1 MPQGEF
7 RVGTSGWNY
16 RHWRGLFY
24 PADLPA
30 KRWLAFYAQHFDTVE
45 INATFYRLP
54 SQAAV
59 AAWREAAPPGF
70 VYAWK
75 ASQYITH
82 AKKLLDPAEPLA
94 RVYAP
99 MAALGGTMGPVL
111 LQLPPQLRFNPDRL
125 AQFLPQLPPGHR
137 HAMEFRDPGWYVD
150 ATFELLAKHDVA
162 LCLSDHRAAPAPW
175 VRTASFVYVRGHGPA
190 GDYRGT
196 YSEAA
201 LATWAAEI
209 AAWRALGCDAFA
221 YFDNDIGGAAPFDA
235 QRLRALGTQS

>member
-1 MPQGEF
+1 MAQGQL

-30 KRWLAFYAQHFDTVE
+30 KRWLGYYAQHFDTVE

-70 VYAWK
+70 IYAWK

-125 AQFLPQLPPGHR
+125 AQFLLQLPTGHR
-137 HAMEFRDPGWYVD
+137 HTMEFRDPGWYVD

-175 VRTASFVYVRGHGPA
+175 VRTASFVYIRGHGPA
-190 GDYRGT
+190 GDYRGA
-196 YSEAA
+196 YSDEA
-201 LATWAAEI
+201 LATWTAQI
-209 AAWRALGCDAFA
+209 SAWRALGCDAYA

-235 QRLRALGTQS
+235 HRLRALGTES